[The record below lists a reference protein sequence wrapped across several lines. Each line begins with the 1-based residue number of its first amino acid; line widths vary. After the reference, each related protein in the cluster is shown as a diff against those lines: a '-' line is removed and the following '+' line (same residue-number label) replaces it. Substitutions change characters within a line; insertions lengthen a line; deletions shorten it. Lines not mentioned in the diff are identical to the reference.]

1 MSYNIGTKEVRNT
14 SQSSKDPQNTINP
27 SCLAQYSLTI
37 RPFLEKISIF
47 YNIFFV
53 ISLLLFVYL

>member
-1 MSYNIGTKEVRNT
+1 MSSPKDFPVISFYYFEIFNSYNSI
-14 SQSSKDPQNTINP
+14 
-27 SCLAQYSLTI
+27 LY
-37 RPFLEKISIF
+37 FLEKISIF

>member
-1 MSYNIGTKEVRNT
+1 MWLSEFVMIT
-14 SQSSKDPQNTINP
+14 STNSI
-27 SCLAQYSLTI
+27 LY
-37 RPFLEKISIF
+37 FLEKISIF